1 MMRSVFKPLCAAAW
15 LALNLAGPAQAA
27 DYPSQPVKL
36 ITAFGAGSASDIVAR
51 LIGERLQSA
60 LGQVVIV
67 ENRPGAS
74 GQIAADMVARAQP
87 DGYTIMLATN
97 TTHSSNPYLFKN
109 LRYDPIKDFTPL
121 VQVCNFPFVLAVSA
135 KLPIDSVDDLLRYG
149 KTNPQGLNYAYGNS
163 TGQISAASFDK
174 LTGLKATA
182 IPYKST
188 PQAMTDIIGGRA
200 TFMFVDL
207 ASATAHIQ
215 AGTLK
220 ALAVSTEKRSSLAP
234 NLPSVSE
241 ALGQPGFDLAAWVGI
256 FGPAKLPQPV
266 AKRLGDELYKIVSS
280 DEIKAKLVQLGAEP
294 MPAPASE
301 FGPFVA
307 QQEKVWG
314 DKVRQAGIQAE

>member
-1 MMRSVFKPLCAAAW
+1 
-15 LALNLAGPAQAA
+15 
-27 DYPSQPVKL
+27 VKL

-51 LIGERLQSA
+51 LIGERLQMA

-97 TTHSSNPYLFKN
+97 TTHSSNPHLYKN

-135 KLPIDSVDDLLRYG
+135 KLPINSVDDLLRYG

-256 FGPAKLPQPV
+256 FGPAKLPPPIAQ
-266 AKRLGDELYKIVSS
+266 RLGDELYKIVSS
-280 DEIKAKLVQLGAEP
+280 EEIKGKLVQLGAEP
-294 MPAPASE
+294 MPAQASA

-314 DKVRQAGIQAE
+314 DKVRQAGIQPE